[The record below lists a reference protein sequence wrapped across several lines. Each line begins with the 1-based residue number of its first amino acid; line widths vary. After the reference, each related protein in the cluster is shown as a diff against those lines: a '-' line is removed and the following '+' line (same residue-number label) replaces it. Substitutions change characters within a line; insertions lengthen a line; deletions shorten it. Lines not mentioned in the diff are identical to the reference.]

1 MKFLYLFIKKK
12 KEKKKKSEAS
22 KSTPFGHGQRR
33 EPPPSKPT
41 GSESP
46 SIMRFLMELLFYFL
60 ALSAWSCFYNL
71 NWYTFLL
78 LLTKLSPNLIE
89 NPTELFKF
97 IFTTFASYIYIY
109 IILLLAVI
117 SCTSLTH
124 PLAFQN
130 LVSFLKLLLSF
141 VVCLALCIY
150 FVIWYNLK
158 FVP

>member
-1 MKFLYLFIKKK
+1 MTFAKSSFICKFWCLGRKTTIWFGECSPKRFKLIKFLYLFIKKK
-12 KEKKKKSEAS
+12 KKKSEVS

-41 GSESP
+41 GRESP

-78 LLTKLSPNLIE
+78 LLTKLSPNLIW

-97 IFTTFASYIYIY
+97 IYATFASYKYIY
-109 IILLLAVI
+109 NSSSSSNLLHL
-117 SCTSLTH
+117 SH
-124 PLAFQN
+124 P
-130 LVSFLKLLLSF
+130 SFSF
-141 VVCLALCIY
+141 SKPC
-150 FVIWYNLK
+150 
-158 FVP
+158 